1 MDPNKPIA
9 ERTLTRLSDGHV
21 VRVEVFAP
29 QETDG
34 HWECEVR
41 VSGVEDASRRAH
53 GADSFQALT
62 EAFRAVKT
70 MLADSARTLT
80 WISNVPGDLGIPT
93 VLPYED
99 VRLAALMETLADA
112 ERQRFYLYAQPLKAS
127 NSDPK

>member
-9 ERTLTRLSDGHV
+9 ERTLRRLSDGHV

-29 QETDG
+29 QEVGG

-41 VSGVEDASRRAH
+41 VSGLELASKRAH
-53 GADSFQALT
+53 GVDSFQALT
-62 EAFRAVKT
+62 EAFRAIKA

-80 WISNVPGDLGIPT
+80 WISDVPGDLGVPN

-112 ERQRFYLYAQPLKAS
+112 ERQRFYLYARPLTAGK
-127 NSDPK
+127 SDPK